1 MVMKDTKKA
10 FEIARGIL
18 LSYLWSFGFWTVFCL
33 MMTRQEYSWDWTAGH
48 HIPFFQIV
56 RIILPGDFAFA
67 ILTPPM
73 FYLVGRFP
81 IGPSKWFRGVFAYLV
96 GFVPFVVSYA
106 FIRYLFTPMWSVPLQ
121 KFVPRTFDVL
131 RVFIAV
137 TMPDIIGCYVAVV
150 VGAHAYEYFKRARAH
165 ELEQHELQQLRVAS
179 ELQILRSQLH
189 PHFLFNTLH
198 GISTL
203 ADTNGPRAKAMVIK
217 LSSLLR
223 TALQHESADL
233 VTLQQEIK
241 LIESY
246 IDLEKMRLGTRLDVR
261 WKIYPETED
270 VLVPHMILQP
280 LVENAILHGIACCR
294 AGGWIEIVSRR
305 ANGLLELQ
313 VQNSVGGKSQRGMGF
328 GLKSTAARLKY
339 LYSDE
344 ATFSFTVSEERVAT
358 SKLVFPSFESRRQTS
373 VVPSILSTQE

>member
-1 MVMKDTKKA
+1 MRVMKKP
-10 FEIARGIL
+10 FEIARRIL

-33 MMTRQEYSWDWTAGH
+33 MMTRQEYSMAWAAGH
-48 HIPFFQIV
+48 HIPFFHIL
-56 RIILPGDFAFA
+56 RIIFPGDFAFA
-67 ILTPPM
+67 ILTPLM

-81 IGPSKWFRGVFAYLV
+81 IGPSKWFKGVLAYLF
-96 GFVPFVVSYA
+96 GFAPFVVSYA
-106 FIRYLFTPMWSVPLQ
+106 CIRYLFTSMWSVQLQ
-121 KFVPRTFDVL
+121 QFVPRSFGVL
-131 RVFIAV
+131 RGFIAV
-137 TMPDIIGCYVAVV
+137 TIPDIIGCYVAVV

-165 ELEQHELQQLRVAS
+165 ELEQHELQQLRMAS

-203 ADTNGPRAKAMVIK
+203 ADIDGARAKAMVIK

-223 TALQHESADL
+223 TALQHDNSDL
-233 VTLQQEIK
+233 VTLQLEIN
-241 LIESY
+241 LIEAY
-246 IDLEKMRLGTRLDVR
+246 IDLEKMRLGARLDVR
-261 WKIYPETED
+261 WKIQPGTEE

-313 VQNSVGGKSQRGMGF
+313 VQNSVGGKSQRGMGL
-328 GLKSTAARLKY
+328 GLKNTAARLKY

-344 ATFSFTVSEERVAT
+344 AAFSFAVAEEHVAT
-358 SKLVFPSFESRRQTS
+358 STLVLPSFESRRRAS
-373 VVPSILSTQE
+373 AGVSILSTQE